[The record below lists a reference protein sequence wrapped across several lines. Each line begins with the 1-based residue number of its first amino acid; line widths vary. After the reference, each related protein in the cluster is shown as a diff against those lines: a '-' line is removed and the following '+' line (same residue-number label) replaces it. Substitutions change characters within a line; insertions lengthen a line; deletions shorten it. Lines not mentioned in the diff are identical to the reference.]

1 MKRSRAAGETI
12 AAARH
17 AAAGRRPAAA
27 PRRLPLASLRV
38 FVAVAEHGGLTRAAQ
53 ALGVTTGAVTMQVQ
67 ALEDYLGLPV
77 FHRRG
82 RSVELTAEGTRLL
95 PDVQAGLR
103 QIESALDAARRER
116 GRKPLK
122 VTMLASFL
130 QQWLLPRLPDLRVR
144 HPQIDLR
151 VHTTAECI
159 AFEGT
164 DIQAAI
170 RLGGGRWPALHCE
183 RLFDEWLLPVC
194 APSLLERLGPA
205 LSAQDLARYPLLHAS
220 TEPWSA
226 WCRDGAAPTAE
237 EWAESGNTFDDSVA
251 VIRAAEGGLG
261 LALAR
266 WSLAEGALR
275 AGTLVLASSRIVRSG
290 RSYWFVCP
298 PGYLRL
304 RKVKDLRDWL
314 VAQCAAM
321 PLPPGVKLTAAA
333 GAAPPARR

>member
-1 MKRSRAAGETI
+1 
-12 AAARH
+12 
-17 AAAGRRPAAA
+17 
-27 PRRLPLASLRV
+27 
-38 FVAVAEHGGLTRAAQ
+38 
-53 ALGVTTGAVTMQVQ
+53 MQVQ

-82 RSVELTAEGTRLL
+82 RSVELTAEGARLL
-95 PDVQAGLR
+95 PDIEAGLR
-103 QIESALDAARRER
+103 RIESALDAARGER

-130 QQWLLPRLPDLRVR
+130 QQ
-144 HPQIDLR
+144 
-151 VHTTAECI
+151 
-159 AFEGT
+159 
-164 DIQAAI
+164 
-170 RLGGGRWPALHCE
+170 
-183 RLFDEWLLPVC
+183 WLLPVC

-226 WCRDGAAPTAE
+226 WCSEGATPATE

-275 AGTLVLASSRIVRSG
+275 AGTLVMASSRVVRSG

-314 VAQCAAM
+314 VGQCAAM
-321 PLPPGVKLTAAA
+321 PLPPGVSRDAPAAA
-333 GAAPPARR
+333 LAQRSAPRRDLAAPRRARPPRRAATRTQAPASCPCARRASAP